1 MVEKAI
7 NVLKKTAGEDLRIVI
22 SVRERV
28 QEKKPICCC
37 KEGEGGTFNLI
48 FPKTL
53 SECWES
59 FKSKFGLGRQ
69 VYESKVSLGADSKKY
84 TS

>member
-28 QEKKPICCC
+28 QEKNPYVAAKRA
-37 KEGEGGTFNLI
+37 KEVRLI
-48 FPKTL
+48 
-53 SECWES
+53 
-59 FKSKFGLGRQ
+59 
-69 VYESKVSLGADSKKY
+69 
-84 TS
+84 

>member
-1 MVEKAI
+1 MVERAI

-28 QEKKPICCC
+28 QEKNPYVAAKRA
-37 KEGEGGTFNLI
+37 KEVILI